1 MENQNRGWIVTWC
14 AVGINLMCGML
25 YSWSVFAAA
34 LVKDLGFTKTEASI
48 PFTIA
53 LGMLAIMVIP
63 GGKMQDRYGPRV
75 CTSIGGVLAGG
86 GLIIAGFTD
95 SLIMFALAFGVIT
108 GSGIGLGYGATTPAA
123 VKWFPPQ
130 KRGLISGLVV
140 GGVGLASVYV
150 APMTQYFINNYGVKK
165 AFWIEGLIFLTIIM
179 ILAQFLSSPPA
190 GYKPQGMPAPAPGSS
205 SKPKREYSPGEMI
218 ATYQFWLIW
227 VMYAC
232 GSLAGLM
239 IIGHMAIIA
248 KVQANIGWAFVFVAI
263 LAIFNAGGRIMG
275 GFLSDKLG
283 RTRALIAVFALQGI
297 NMMMFSS
304 YTDSMLLTVGI
315 ALTGIGYGSL
325 LSIFPALTFD
335 YYGMKNG
342 GVNYGVVFTSWGV
355 AGVIGPVMAGRI
367 VDLTKSYHAA
377 YMVAAGLCAISI
389 VLVLLMKPLKAETGS
404 ESLASE
410 QKDVMGID
418 KLGQE
423 S

>member
-1 MENQNRGWIVTWC
+1 MNNQNRGWIVTWC

-53 LGMLAIMVIP
+53 LGMLALLAIP
-63 GGKMQDRYGPRV
+63 GGKMQDRFGPRV

-86 GLIIAGFTD
+86 GLIIAGFSD
-95 SLIMFALAFGVIT
+95 SLVMFALAFGVIT

-123 VKWFPPQ
+123 VKWFPPK

-150 APMTQYFINNYGVKK
+150 APMTQYFINNFGVKK
-165 AFWIEGLIFLTIIM
+165 AFLIEGIIFLTIIM
-179 ILAQFLSSPPA
+179 ILSQFLSSPPA
-190 GYKPQGMPAPAPGSS
+190 GYIPQGMPAQDPGSS
-205 SKPKREYSPGEMI
+205 TKPKREYSPGEMI

-227 VMYAC
+227 LMYAC

-239 IIGHMAIIA
+239 IIAHMAIIA
-248 KVQANIGWAFVFVAI
+248 KVQVNIGWAFVFVAI
-263 LAIFNAGGRIMG
+263 LAIFNAGGRIIG

-283 RTRALIAVFALQGI
+283 RTKALIAMFALQGI
-297 NMMMFSS
+297 NMLLFSG
-304 YTDSMLLTVGI
+304 YTSSTLMTIGI

-335 YYGMKNG
+335 FYGMKNG
-342 GVNYGVVFTSWGV
+342 GVNYGIVFTAWGV

-367 VDLTKSYHAA
+367 VDLTKSYHVA
-377 YMVAAGLCAISI
+377 YMVAAGLCAVSI
-389 VLVLLMKPLKAETGS
+389 VMVMLIRPLTAAS
-404 ESLASE
+404 NESSKSAD
-410 QKDVMGID
+410 KNIMDIN